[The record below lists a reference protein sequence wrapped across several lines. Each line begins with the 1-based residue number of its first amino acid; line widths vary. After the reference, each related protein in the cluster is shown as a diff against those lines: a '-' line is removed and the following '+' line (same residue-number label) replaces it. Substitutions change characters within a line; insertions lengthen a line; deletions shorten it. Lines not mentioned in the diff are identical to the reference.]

1 MTEETTTQDTTN
13 SPSEQTVDTSAAP
26 PATEAESTTTEA
38 APEGSVLGGDAPAD
52 DAADDV
58 TGEGDDAAADDAP
71 AVPEKYELA
80 LEGVEID
87 AAMLEEATPILQELK
102 LSNDQANTLLP
113 VAAKL
118 VTQAQEKTL
127 QALVDA
133 GAAQRKD
140 WFDAFVADPD
150 IGGAKREETE
160 HLAAKGLDALG
171 YAKGHPFRVALT
183 ESGFG
188 NHPDMIRAFRA
199 LGEMTGEDGSFVR
212 SNDGVK
218 EGDAL
223 TELYPNNRRS
233 KQS

>member
-1 MTEETTTQDTTN
+1 MTDEVTSTDTTTSQ
-13 SPSEQTVDTSAAP
+13 SEPPVDTSAAP
-26 PATEAESTTTEA
+26 PATEAEGA
-38 APEGSVLGGDAPAD
+38 AAKTPPADTGSVLGDDLSDEAESGEADADAD
-52 DAADDV
+52 DAAPV
-58 TGEGDDAAADDAP
+58 I
-71 AVPEKYELA
+71 PEKYELA

-87 AAMLEEATPILQELK
+87 AAMVEEATPILQSLK
-102 LSNDQANTLLP
+102 LTNDQANELMP

-118 VTQAQEKTL
+118 VTQTQEKTL
-127 QALVDA
+127 QMLVDA
-133 GAAQRKD
+133 GAKQRKD

-188 NHPDMIRAFRA
+188 NHPDMIRMARFV
-199 LGEMTGEDGSFVR
+199 GEMVGEDGSFVR
-212 SNDGVK
+212 ANDGVK

>member
-13 SPSEQTVDTSAAP
+13 SQSEQTVDTSAAQ
-26 PATEAESTTTEA
+26 TTTETESATAVA
-38 APEGSVLGGDAPAD
+38 APSETGSVLGDDIAD
-52 DAADDV
+52 TADDV
-58 TGEGDDAAADDAP
+58 TGEGDDAAADDTP

-118 VTQAQEKTL
+118 VTQTQERTL

-133 GAAQRKD
+133 GAQQRKD

>member
-1 MTEETTTQDTTN
+1 VTEETTTPDTTN
-13 SPSEQTVDTSAAP
+13 SPSEPPVAAP
-26 PATEAESTTTEA
+26 AAEAATPTEGAKDEA
-38 APEGSVLGGDAPAD
+38 APASDGETSVLGGDVEADKAD
-52 DAADDV
+52 DTAADADV
-58 TGEGDDAAADDAP
+58 TP
-71 AVPEKYELA
+71 AGPPEKYELA
-80 LEGVEID
+80 AEGVEID
-87 AAMLEEATPILQELK
+87 PAMLEEATPILRALN
-102 LSNDQANTLLP
+102 LNNDQANQLIP

-118 VTQAQEKTL
+118 VTQTQEKTL

-150 IGGAKREETE
+150 IGGARREETE
-160 HLAAKGLDALG
+160 HLAAKGMDALG

>member
-1 MTEETTTQDTTN
+1 MTEEVISTDTTTSQN
-13 SPSEQTVDTSAAP
+13 EPAVDTSAAP
-26 PATEAESTTTEA
+26 TATETESAPAVA
-38 APEGSVLGGDAPAD
+38 APADTGSVLGDDIADTADDAPAD
-52 DAADDV
+52 DVADD
-58 TGEGDDAAADDAP
+58 TP

-87 AAMLEEATPILQELK
+87 AAMLEEATPILQSLK
-102 LSNDQANTLLP
+102 LNNDQANELLP

-118 VTQAQEKTL
+118 VTQTQERTL

-133 GAAQRKD
+133 GAAQRKE
-140 WFDAFVADPD
+140 WFDAFAADPD

-171 YAKGHPFRVALT
+171 FAKGHPFRVALT

-188 NHPDMIRAFRA
+188 NHPDMIRMARFV
-199 LGEMTGEDGSFVR
+199 GEMVGEDGSFVR

-218 EGDAL
+218 ESDAL
-223 TELYPNNRRS
+223 TDLYPNNRRS

>member
-1 MTEETTTQDTTN
+1 MTEEVTLTDTTI
-13 SPSEQTVDTSAAP
+13 SPSEPPVDTPAAP
-26 PATEAESTTTEA
+26 PATEAEGASTEA
-38 APEGSVLGGDAPAD
+38 QTADTSSVLGDDLSDDTETGED
-52 DAADDV
+52 DA
-58 TGEGDDAAADDAP
+58 GEKADDAP
-71 AVPEKYELA
+71 VVPEKYELA
-80 LEGVEID
+80 MEGVEID
-87 AAMLEEATPILQELK
+87 AAMLEEATPILQSLK
-102 LSNDQANTLLP
+102 LNNDQANELMP

-133 GAAQRKD
+133 GAAQRKE
-140 WFDAFVADPD
+140 WFDAFAADPE

-171 YAKGHPFRVALT
+171 FAKGHPFRVALT

-188 NHPDMIRAFRA
+188 NHPDMIRMARFV
-199 LGEMTGEDGSFVR
+199 GEMVGEDGSFVR

-218 EGDAL
+218 ESDAL
-223 TELYPNNRRS
+223 TDLYPNNRRS

>member
-1 MTEETTTQDTTN
+1 MTEEVTSTDTTTSQTN
-13 SPSEQTVDTSAAP
+13 EPAVDTSAAP
-26 PATEAESTTTEA
+26 TATETESASAVA

-52 DAADDV
+52 DTADDV
-58 TGEGDDAAADDAP
+58 TADDAP

-102 LSNDQANTLLP
+102 LNNDQANTLLP

-118 VTQAQEKTL
+118 VTQTQERTL

>member
-1 MTEETTTQDTTN
+1 MIEETTTQDTTN
-13 SPSEQTVDTSAAP
+13 SPSEPPADEASAP
-26 PATEAESTTTEA
+26 PATEAEGAPAVT

-52 DAADDV
+52 DTAGDDAPADDV
-58 TGEGDDAAADDAP
+58 ADDTP

-118 VTQAQEKTL
+118 VTQTQEKTL

-133 GAAQRKD
+133 GAAQRKQ

>member
-1 MTEETTTQDTTN
+1 MTEETTTPDTTS
-13 SPSEQTVDTSAAP
+13 SPSESPAVEAPAQTAAEAEGTTAVAAP
-26 PATEAESTTTEA
+26 SDT
-38 APEGSVLGGDAPAD
+38 GSVLGDDIAD
-52 DAADDV
+52 TADDV
-58 TGEGDDAAADDAP
+58 TGEGDDAAADDTP

-87 AAMLEEATPILQELK
+87 AAMLEEATPILHALK
-102 LSNDQANTLLP
+102 LNNDQANELMP

-118 VTQAQEKTL
+118 VTQTQEKTL

-212 SNDGVK
+212 SN
-218 EGDAL
+218 EGSR
-223 TELYPNNRRS
+223 EVVSIEKRLYPND
-233 KQS
+233 